1 MKKKPKFKRT
11 GQLLKDLFIKLV
23 FNNWNWHFN
32 EKEPTSPISF
42 ICSSSMVEMMK
53 VTVETNTIVN
63 EKNAQNLV
71 VIASCMNTIKI
82 LLEFHLINDYLAA

>member
-1 MKKKPKFKRT
+1 
-11 GQLLKDLFIKLV
+11 
-23 FNNWNWHFN
+23 
-32 EKEPTSPISF
+32 
-42 ICSSSMVEMMK
+42 MVEMMK

>member
-1 MKKKPKFKRT
+1 M
-11 GQLLKDLFIKLV
+11 
-23 FNNWNWHFN
+23 NN
-32 EKEPTSPISF
+32 KEPTSPNSF

-71 VIASCMNTIKI
+71 VIACCMNTIKI
-82 LLEFHLINDYLAA
+82 LLEFHL

>member
-1 MKKKPKFKRT
+1 M
-11 GQLLKDLFIKLV
+11 
-23 FNNWNWHFN
+23 N
-32 EKEPTSPISF
+32 KEPTSPNSF

-71 VIASCMNTIKI
+71 VIACGMYTIEI
-82 LLEFHLINDYLAA
+82 LEF